1 MVIIN
6 IVMTFR
12 GGCLHMSGA
21 DLYGNKKVFGA
32 VYEKLTDRETR
43 KAIGMFY
50 TPDFI
55 VDYILEYTVSKLDV
69 LNNPFAK
76 ILDPACGAG
85 YFLVKAYDILKYKF
99 KENLTSLNNKYAN
112 EIYTIEDNNEDA
124 IRGDNK
130 FKIIKEIEG
139 SNYWIEEN
147 LHYHILKHCLYG
159 ADLDPTAVEITKKNL
174 ASKADKKVDFQM
186 NIILCDSLLK
196 WEEAILPEQ
205 LKNLTSILRKQY
217 KNISQEDINEDKAN
231 KITKF
236 LGGFWSNEFDYIIG
250 NPPYITMLQS
260 ELDEDYWKYILNK
273 YSTIGYKKNTFY
285 LLIERALEKLKLGGR
300 HGFIIPDRY
309 FLTNSYIDSRKNLV
323 SNTKIINVTQFSNQI
338 FKEAIVGTAVY
349 IAEKNKY
356 NSNHKISLRLEYSSE
371 KNFYNRE
378 VIQKDIAIDKRF
390 VLNILTKNN
399 YKSIVEK
406 ITSNS
411 TELKGLCEIHVGM
424 MIKDK
429 EKSFKYASKKE
440 ENTRIAIGRDLQE
453 YIIENEDRYCCIDE
467 LQVFGGT
474 KNLEKH
480 YKHPKI
486 LLRKTG
492 NSIIACLDKDGILA
506 EQSVYMVIP
515 FDSSKVYSLLGQIQS
530 NLCNFYFKES
540 LITNPRAYPYIQHYD
555 VERIPINLKI
565 LDDNYDKLIR
575 KIFNL
580 KNRIKYIKS
589 EKFIENSGYDKILY
603 TYKNNKE
610 KEKKLEFKLQSY
622 IDESNDII
630 YNSYEL
636 KESEINLIES
646 RIGRTSYRELD
657 IEEDSFMHRE
667 DYNSYYSGLID
678 EIYGFL
684 KVQIIQLL
692 EYNKKYLSTN
702 ELENGLKNK
711 LENFDDLL
719 RIIKEFNLQ
728 KENSY
733 IIKEILKGC
742 SNSWNK
748 YLKNKENSR
757 RGKELVKYDKNE
769 YGLSCWTEEVHNI
782 WFLEKSDK

>member
-1 MVIIN
+1 
-6 IVMTFR
+6 
-12 GGCLHMSGA
+12 MSGA

-43 KAIGMFY
+43 KAMGMFY

-85 YFLVKAYDILKYKF
+85 YFLVKAYDILKCKF
-99 KENLTSLNNKYAN
+99 KENLISLNNKYAD
-112 EIYTIEDNNEDA
+112 ETYTIEDNNKYVIND
-124 IRGDNK
+124 DNK
-130 FKIIKEIEG
+130 LKDNIVKKIKG
-139 SNYWIEEN
+139 SDYWVEEN

-174 ASKADKKVDFQM
+174 ASKADRKIDFQM

-196 WEEAILPEQ
+196 WEEAILPGQ
-205 LKNLTSILRKQY
+205 LKKLTCILKKQY
-217 KNISQEDINEDKAN
+217 RNIRQEDINEDNAN

-250 NPPYITMLQS
+250 NPPYIMMLQS
-260 ELDEDYWKYILNK
+260 ESDEDYWEYILNK

-285 LLIERALEKLKLGGR
+285 LLIERALEKLKIGGR

-309 FLTNSYIDSRKNLV
+309 FLTNSYIKSRKNLV
-323 SNTKIINVTQFSNQI
+323 NNTKIINVTQFSSQI
-338 FKEAIVGTAVY
+338 FKEAIVGTAAY
-349 IAEKNKY
+349 IVEKNSY
-356 NSNHKISLRLEYSSE
+356 NSNHKISLRLEYSGE
-371 KNFYNRE
+371 KNFYSRE
-378 VIQKDIAIDKRF
+378 LTQKDIAIDKRF
-390 VLNILTKNN
+390 VLNILTKAN

-406 ITSNS
+406 IKNNS
-411 TELKGLCEIHVGM
+411 TELKDLCEIHVGM

-429 EKSFKYASKKE
+429 EKSFKYASKRKE
-440 ENTRIAIGRDLQE
+440 NVRIAVGRDLEE
-453 YIIENEDRYCCIDE
+453 YIIENEHRYCCTDE
-467 LQVFGGT
+467 LKIFGGT
-474 KNLEKH
+474 KNFKKH
-480 YKHPKI
+480 YMHPKI

-515 FDSSKVYSLLGQIQS
+515 FDPSKVYSLLGQIQS
-530 NLCNFYFKES
+530 NLCNFYYKES

-565 LDDNYDKLIR
+565 LDDKYDNLIR
-575 KIFNL
+575 KIFDL
-580 KNRIKYIKS
+580 KNRIKCMKS
-589 EKFIENSGYDKILY
+589 NKFIENISYDKILY

-610 KEKKLEFKLQSY
+610 KEKKLELELRRY
-622 IDESNDII
+622 IDESNHMI

-636 KESEINLIES
+636 KESDINLIES
-646 RIGRTSYRELD
+646 RINKTGCSELGD
-657 IEEDSFMHRE
+657 GKNSFMYKE
-667 DYNSYYSGLID
+667 NCNSYYSCLVD
-678 EIYGFL
+678 EIYEFL
-684 KVQIIQLL
+684 KIQIIQLL
-692 EYNKKYLSTN
+692 ECNKRYLSIN
-702 ELENGLKNK
+702 KLENGLKNK

-719 RIIKEFNLQ
+719 RIVREFRLQ

-742 SNSWNK
+742 SNSWSR

-757 RGKELVKYDKNE
+757 QGKELVKYSKSE

-782 WFLEKSDK
+782 WFLEKNGK